1 MTLVSRVLGFLR
13 DMVMAHMLGAGLSA
27 DAFFVAFRIPN
38 LLRRFFAEG
47 AFSQAFVPVLSDY
60 KNRYS
65 RAETECFIDR
75 AAGALAGVLGVITV
89 CGVLAAPLI
98 IFVFAPG
105 FLATE
110 SKYDLTVSLLR
121 VTFPYIFFISLA
133 AFAAAI
139 LQCHGRFAVPAFTP
153 TFLNLSLIVAA
164 LWMTGYFEEPVM
176 ALAWGVLV
184 GGVAQ
189 LLFQLPFVL
198 RLGFFP
204 VPRIRTDDPGV
215 RRMLALMGPSIFGV
229 SVAQINLL
237 IDTLMASFL
246 ATGSVS
252 WLYYSDRLVEFP
264 LGVFGIALATVI
276 LPQLSDHHSAG
287 SRETFSRTL
296 DWALRC
302 VLAIGAPAA
311 VGLAVLAGPM
321 LCTLFQYG
329 EFGAHDVAMAER
341 SLTAYALGLLAFIL
355 IKILAPGYFA
365 RHDTKTPVRV
375 GVVAML
381 LHSGPE
387 SGPHRAVGSRRPGA
401 LHLARGLCERRAPV
415 PRTAPA
421 RGLCP
426 GGGLGGVPD
435 PGVRRHRDHGRVSRH
450 DLPAPRAMAR
460 LGDRGQGLAAR
471 GPDRR
476 RCPAVW
482 GWALGPGFALEKYDG
497 VEGLHMIRAL
507 SFGR

>member
-1 MTLVSRVLGFLR
+1 MTLVSRVLGFVR
-13 DMVMAHMLGAGLSA
+13 DMVLAGMLGAGLSA

-75 AAGALAGVLGVITV
+75 AAGALAGVVGVITV
-89 CGVLAAPLI
+89 CGIVAAPLI

-105 FLATE
+105 FLDTE
-110 SKYDLTVSLLR
+110 SKFDLTVSLLR

-329 EFGAHDVAMAER
+329 EFGAHDVAMAQR

-381 LHSGPE
+381 LHLALNLALIVPLAHAGLALSTSLAAYVNAALLYRGLRRQGAYAPVA
-387 SGPHRAVGSRRPGA
+387 GWGAFLTQVFGATAIMAAFLVMTCPPLGQWLAWGIADRALRLAGLIGGGA
-401 LHLARGLCERRAPV
+401 LLYGVGL
-415 PRTAPA
+415 
-421 RGLCP
+421 
-426 GGGLGGVPD
+426 
-435 PGVRRHRDHGRVSRH
+435 
-450 DLPAPRAMAR
+450 
-460 LGDRGQGLAAR
+460 
-471 GPDRR
+471 
-476 RCPAVW
+476 
-482 GWALGPGFALEKYDG
+482 WALGLRWKSMM
-497 VEGLHMIRAL
+497 VSRA
-507 SFGR
+507 ST